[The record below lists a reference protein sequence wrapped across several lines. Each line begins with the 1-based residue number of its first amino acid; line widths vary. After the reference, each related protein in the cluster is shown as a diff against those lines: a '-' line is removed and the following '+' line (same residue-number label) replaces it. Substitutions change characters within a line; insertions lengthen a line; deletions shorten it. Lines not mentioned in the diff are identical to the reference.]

1 MSTYKLVYFNARGGG
16 EPARFVFAQAGVTYE
31 DKRVEYGK
39 EEWTELKP
47 STPTGMLPILEVDGK
62 QLNGAWVITRFLG
75 ERFGLAGSS
84 DIENAEI
91 AGISDVLQDFR
102 VRMSQIM
109 FPGEVGEE
117 RKVQMKKKFEEEDV
131 PKYWGIL
138 ESFCKKNNSA
148 DGWIYGTKATYVD
161 FSIYCA
167 LDYLLKM
174 VPNFFDQYP
183 LIAKLKASVEA
194 LPNIAKWIKERP
206 QTQY

>member
-1 MSTYKLVYFNARGGG
+1 MSTYKLVYFNARGSA

-31 DKRVEYGK
+31 DKRVGHGT
-39 EEWTELKP
+39 EEWTKLKP
-47 STPTGMLPILEVDGK
+47 SIPTGMLPILEVDGK
-62 QLNGAWVITRFLG
+62 QLIGSWVITRFLA

-91 AGISDVLQDFR
+91 AGIGDVLQDFIQR
-102 VRMSQIM
+102 GWQAIFS
-109 FPGEVGEE
+109 GEVGEE
-117 RKVQMKKKFEEEDV
+117 RKAQMKKKFEEEDI

-167 LDYLLKM
+167 FDHLLQM